1 MLAAL
6 TGMGLSAAAG
16 LNAYIPFLVVAL
28 IARFTDYI
36 TLPVGYEWIESTWA
50 IGIGAALLLA
60 EVILDK
66 IPAVDTINDTIQ
78 TFIRP
83 SMGGLI
89 FAATTAAAQL
99 DNSTWMKE
107 NPWVSVVLGVLI
119 SGLVHTGKMAAR
131 PGHQRGHGGHRGPGG
146 LDGRGHLVARPVPH
160 RAHRAAAR
168 HPRPGAARLAAD
180 LDVAA
185 GAPMAAHPTRPR
197 LHLDLTPVSSRRP
210 RSGGGSVNVVARP
223 QSVKV
228 RSEGVALRPDE
239 AQQGAAAVGG
249 HPQPRAALPGRA
261 GRPAGRRPRSRWP
274 RPVSDSST
282 ARSGWAK
289 ASVRIVRSVND
300 PSSVASD
307 SVTAAYL
314 PTSALAAFGSPVI
327 SAQCASSPPTQ

>member
-36 TLPVGYEWIESTWA
+36 VLPVGYEWIESNWA

-131 PGHQRGHGGHRGPGG
+131 PVINVGTVGT
-146 LDGRGHLVARPVPH
+146 
-160 RAHRAAAR
+160 
-168 HPRPGAARLAAD
+168 
-180 LDVAA
+180 
-185 GAPMAAHPTRPR
+185 GAP
-197 LHLDLTPVSSRRP
+197 LVSTVEDISSLGLSLIALIAP
-210 RSGGGSVNVVARP
+210 LLVI
-223 QSVKV
+223 
-228 RSEGVALRPDE
+228 VAL
-239 AQQGAAAVGG
+239 
-249 HPQPRAALPGRA
+249 ALLAWLLIWMWLRV
-261 GRPAGRRPRSRWP
+261 RRWRRTRRDPA
-274 RPVSDSST
+274 
-282 ARSGWAK
+282 
-289 ASVRIVRSVND
+289 
-300 PSSVASD
+300 
-307 SVTAAYL
+307 Y
-314 PTSALAAFGSPVI
+314 TSP
-327 SAQCASSPPTQ
+327 

>member
-50 IGIGAALLLA
+50 IGIVAALLLA

-131 PGHQRGHGGHRGPGG
+131 PAINVGTLG
-146 LDGRGHLVARPVPH
+146 
-160 RAHRAAAR
+160 
-168 HPRPGAARLAAD
+168 
-180 LDVAA
+180 A
-185 GAPMAAHPTRPR
+185 GAPVVSTLEDISSLSLSLIALIA
-197 LHLDLTPVSSRRP
+197 PVL
-210 RSGGGSVNVVARP
+210 VI
-223 QSVKV
+223 
-228 RSEGVALRPDE
+228 L
-239 AQQGAAAVGG
+239 
-249 HPQPRAALPGRA
+249 
-261 GRPAGRRPRSRWP
+261 
-274 RPVSDSST
+274 
-282 ARSGWAK
+282 
-289 ASVRIVRSVND
+289 
-300 PSSVASD
+300 
-307 SVTAAYL
+307 
-314 PTSALAAFGSPVI
+314 ALALLAWLLIWMWLRVRRWRRTRRDP
-327 SAQCASSPPTQ
+327 AYTAT

>member
-1 MLAAL
+1 VLAAL

-36 TLPVGYEWIESTWA
+36 TLPVGYEWIESNWA

-131 PGHQRGHGGHRGPGG
+131 PVINVGTVG
-146 LDGRGHLVARPVPH
+146 
-160 RAHRAAAR
+160 
-168 HPRPGAARLAAD
+168 
-180 LDVAA
+180 A
-185 GAPMAAHPTRPR
+185 GAPV
-197 LHLDLTPVSSRRP
+197 VST
-210 RSGGGSVNVVARP
+210 V
-223 QSVKV
+223 
-228 RSEGVALRPDE
+228 E
-239 AQQGAAAVGG
+239 
-249 HPQPRAALPGRA
+249 
-261 GRPAGRRPRSRWP
+261 
-274 RPVSDSST
+274 DSSSLGLSLI
-282 ARSGWAK
+282 ALIAPLL
-289 ASVRIVRSVND
+289 VI
-300 PSSVASD
+300 
-307 SVTAAYL
+307 L
-314 PTSALAAFGSPVI
+314 ALALLAWLLIWMWLRVRRWRRTRRDPAYTSP
-327 SAQCASSPPTQ
+327 